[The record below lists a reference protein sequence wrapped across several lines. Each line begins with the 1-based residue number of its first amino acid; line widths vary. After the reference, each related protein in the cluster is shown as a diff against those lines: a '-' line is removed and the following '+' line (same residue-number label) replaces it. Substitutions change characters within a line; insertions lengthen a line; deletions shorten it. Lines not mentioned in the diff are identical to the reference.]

1 MYYNINKRDKHHERD
16 VNKMI
21 QNRKAKEI
29 RKNKKK
35 GNIERYK
42 KLAKMF
48 ENHPSMEISS
58 MMSDLALVLV
68 KSYGMTFEE
77 VEALEY

>member
-1 MYYNINKRDKHHERD
+1 MKQYRT
-16 VNKMI
+16 
-21 QNRKAKEI
+21 AKEI
-29 RKNKKK
+29 REDAKK

-48 ENHPSMEISS
+48 ENHPSMELSS

>member
-1 MYYNINKRDKHHERD
+1 MCTKSNI
-16 VNKMI
+16 
-21 QNRKAKEI
+21 A
-29 RKNKKK
+29 
-35 GNIERYK
+35 RYK

-48 ENHPSMEISS
+48 ENHPSMELSP

-68 KSYGMTFEE
+68 KSYGMTFDE